1 MRDSSLARIAAVM
14 VKEFTQ
20 LRRDRITYAM
30 ILVMPLV
37 QLLLFGY
44 AINTDPR
51 HLPAAVVSYDHS
63 RIADD
68 VVATLENTTYVD
80 VTHQPSSEAEMDRL
94 MRRGSISLAVT
105 IPPDFTRH
113 VLKGE
118 QAQILAEI
126 DASDPVAAGGVAALP
141 AQALKHDLVGAAARQ
156 PGKPPFEV
164 VMHRLYNPE
173 GINAYNV
180 VPGLLAIILSMTL
193 VMMTAMAVTRE
204 VERGT
209 MESLL
214 STPATAFEVM
224 IGKLLP
230 YIAVGLVQTVMVLTL
245 GRLLFHIPLAQNLAG
260 WFALSVGILL
270 FITSNLALGYLIS
283 TLVRSQLQAMQV
295 SMFYMMP
302 SMFLSGFVFPF
313 RGLPRWAQAI
323 GEVIPITHFLRI
335 VRGSLLKGQV
345 LGDMVP
351 ELLALGAL
359 GELNLS
365 RGSADS
371 LVQGGDKTSHWS
383 AGDELSGAA

>member
-1 MRDSSLARIAAVM
+1 MSNSRLTRIVAVM
-14 VKEFTQ
+14 IKEFTQ

-63 RIADD
+63 DLANA
-68 VVATLENTTYVD
+68 VVATLQTSSYVD

-94 MRRGSISLAVT
+94 MRRGGITLALT
-105 IPPDFTRH
+105 IPADFTHR

-118 QAQILAEI
+118 RAQILAEV
-126 DASDPVAAGGVAALP
+126 DASDPIAASGVTAAVAALP
-141 AQALKHDLVGAAARQ
+141 AQALKHDLPAAMARE

-164 VMHRLYNPE
+164 VVHRLYNPE

-204 VERGT
+204 FERGT

-214 STPATAFEVM
+214 ATPATPFEVM

-230 YIAVGLVQTVMVLTL
+230 YIAVGVVQTGVILILARLLFEIPLARSGAGWLALIVGIVLFIVSNLTL
-245 GRLLFHIPLAQNLAG
+245 GYLF
-260 WFALSVGILL
+260 
-270 FITSNLALGYLIS
+270 S

-295 SMFYMMP
+295 SMFYIMP
-302 SMFLSGFVFPF
+302 SLFLSGFMFPF
-313 RGLPRWAQAI
+313 AGLPRWAQWL
-323 GEVIPITHFLRI
+323 GELLPITHFIRIIRGALLRD
-335 VRGSLLKGQV
+335 QA
-345 LGDMVP
+345 LGDMRP
-351 ELLALGAL
+351 DILALVAFL
-359 GELNLS
+359 VVASTVTIARS
-365 RGSADS
+365 RTTLD
-371 LVQGGDKTSHWS
+371 
-383 AGDELSGAA
+383 

>member
-1 MRDSSLARIAAVM
+1 MKHSALSRVAAVM

-20 LRRDRITYAM
+20 LRRDRITYSM

-51 HLPAAVVSYDHS
+51 HLPAAVISYDHS
-63 RIADD
+63 RIADA
-68 VVATLENTTYVD
+68 VVAALENTTYVD

-94 MRRGSISLAVT
+94 MRRGSISLALT
-105 IPPDFTRH
+105 IPPDFTHH

-118 QAQILAEI
+118 RAQILAEV
-126 DASDPVAAGGVAALP
+126 DASDPVAAGGVAAAVATLP
-141 AQALKHDLVGAAARQ
+141 EQALTHELIGAAARP

-164 VMHRLYNPE
+164 VLHRLYNPE
-173 GINAYNV
+173 AINAYNV

-214 STPATAFEVM
+214 STPVTPLELM
-224 IGKLLP
+224 TGKLLP
-230 YIAVGLVQTVMVLTL
+230 YIGVGLVQTVVVLGL
-245 GRLLFHIPLAQNLAG
+245 GRLLFHIPLAHDLAG
-260 WFALSVGILL
+260 WFALGVGIVL

-295 SMFYMMP
+295 SMFYIMP
-302 SMFLSGFVFPF
+302 SIFLSGFVFPF
-313 RGLPRWAQAI
+313 AGLPRWAQAI
-323 GEVIPITHFLRI
+323 GEVIPVTHFLRI

-351 ELLALGAL
+351 ELLALGAFL
-359 GELNLS
+359 IIAATVTVARS
-365 RGSADS
+365 RTTLD
-371 LVQGGDKTSHWS
+371 
-383 AGDELSGAA
+383 